1 MSRNH
6 NVRKLGLGI
15 VEEEDSAVVDAAG
28 DDSEMPPLEG
38 DAKDASRMEEVD

>member
-1 MSRNH
+1 MIQ
-6 NVRKLGLGI
+6 LGLRI